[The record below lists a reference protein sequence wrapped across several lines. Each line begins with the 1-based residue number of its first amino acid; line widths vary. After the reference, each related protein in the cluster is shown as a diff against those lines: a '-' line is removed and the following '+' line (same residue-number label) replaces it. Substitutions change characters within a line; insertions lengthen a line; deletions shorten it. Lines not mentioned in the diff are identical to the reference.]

1 MLRCLSGFLIEEHTE
16 GIPMMKMSVL
26 AAALGLCLS
35 LVSTAWSYDAEMA
48 ESYAKMFAPA
58 EGVKVG
64 KELHFMSPAGF
75 IKNLVD
81 GKEYVAI
88 DVRTPGEAAMLGMT
102 MPGSMAIPVNELF
115 KEENLKK
122 IPTDK
127 MVVIIC
133 KSGARATV
141 AGTALRHIGFDNVY
155 ILKGG
160 LQALSSAYGP
170 KEGVAVNSKE

>member
-1 MLRCLSGFLIEEHTE
+1 MKRRGVMAA
-16 GIPMMKMSVL
+16 GIGLCMSV
-26 AAALGLCLS
+26 ASA
-35 LVSTAWSYDAEMA
+35 AWSYDAKLA
-48 ESYAKMFAPA
+48 ESYAKLFAPA

-64 KELHFMSPAGF
+64 KELHFIKPDGF
-75 IKNLVD
+75 IKNLQA
-81 GKEYVAI
+81 GKEYVTI
-88 DVRTPGEAAMLGMT
+88 DVRTSGEAAMFGMT
-102 MPGSMAIPVNELF
+102 MPGTMAIPVNELF
-115 KEENLKK
+115 KEENLKR

-133 KSGARATV
+133 KSGARATA

-170 KEGVAVNSKE
+170 KEGASVTLK

>member
-1 MLRCLSGFLIEEHTE
+1 MKKKLVMTATI
-16 GIPMMKMSVL
+16 GICMSI
-26 AAALGLCLS
+26 ASA
-35 LVSTAWSYDAEMA
+35 AWSYDAEMA
-48 ESYAKMFAPA
+48 TSYAKLFAPA

-64 KELHFMSPAGF
+64 KELHFIKPDGF
-75 IKNLVD
+75 IKNLQA

-88 DVRTPGEAAMLGMT
+88 DVRTSGEAAMLGMT

-115 KEENLKK
+115 KEENLKR

-127 MVVIIC
+127 MVLIIC

-160 LQALSSAYGP
+160 LQALSVAYGP
-170 KEGVAVNSKE
+170 KQGASIAKK

>member
-1 MLRCLSGFLIEEHTE
+1 MKKV
-16 GIPMMKMSVL
+16 GIMAVAIGVCMSV
-26 AAALGLCLS
+26 ASA
-35 LVSTAWSYDAEMA
+35 AWSYDAKMA
-48 ESYAKMFAPA
+48 ASYAKLFAPA

-64 KELHFMSPAGF
+64 KELHFIKPDGF
-75 IKNLVD
+75 IKNLQA

-88 DVRTPGEAAMLGMT
+88 DVRTSGEVAMLGMT

-115 KEENLKK
+115 KEENLKR

-127 MVVIIC
+127 MVLIIC

-160 LQALSSAYGP
+160 LQALSAAYGP
-170 KEGVAVNSKE
+170 KEGASVSSVAK